1 MTDLITKVKELE
13 RNHRKKPETPRAW
26 ADSIIKL
33 LYKLDDVPE
42 HLRGIV
48 SDHIQTHEML
58 VDAKAR
64 AILALRNGQ
73 ERLEAF
79 KRLTTALQEPVRLR
93 VHEIRNEGKGISN
106 S

>member
-1 MTDLITKVKELE
+1 MTDLITKARELE
-13 RNHRKKPETPRAW
+13 AKYRKKPETPRAW
-26 ADSIIKL
+26 AESIIKR
-33 LYKLDDVPE
+33 LYTLDDVPE

-73 ERLEAF
+73 ERLAAFNNTDAAIREAI
-79 KRLTTALQEPVRLR
+79 RVR
-93 VHEIRNEGKGISN
+93 VHELRGKS

>member
-1 MTDLITKVKELE
+1 MSDLIAKAKALE
-13 RNHRKKPETPRAW
+13 AKYRKKPETPRAW
-26 ADSIIKL
+26 ADSIIKR
-33 LYKLDDVPE
+33 LYTLDDVPE

-48 SDHIQTHEML
+48 ADHIQTHEML

-64 AILALRNGQ
+64 AILSLRNGQ

-79 KRLTTALQEPVRLR
+79 KRLAPAIQEPVRLR

-106 S
+106 G

>member
-1 MTDLITKVKELE
+1 MSDLIAKAKALE
-13 RNHRKKPETPRAW
+13 AKYRKKPETPRAW
-26 ADSIIKL
+26 AESIIKH
-33 LYKLDDVPE
+33 LYKMDDVPE

-73 ERLEAF
+73 ERLAAFNNTDAAIREA
-79 KRLTTALQEPVRLR
+79 VRAR
-93 VHEIRNEGKGISN
+93 VHELRAK
-106 S
+106 